1 MTITVRRR
9 GGFAGIDERLAS
21 VDLGTLPG
29 AVAQQLRDGMARLD
43 ALIAGGQPSVGA
55 DQIEYAIEIA
65 EAGAPP
71 RTITVIDEGD
81 PDQAAMKQ
89 VRAVLRLLGLEP

>member
-29 AVAQQLRDGMARLD
+29 AVAQQLRDGVARLD

-55 DQIEYAIEIA
+55 GAYPGHFGFAASFQI
-65 EAGAPP
+65 GCQ
-71 RTITVIDEGD
+71 RSSKTHV
-81 PDQAAMKQ
+81 Q
-89 VRAVLRLLGLEP
+89 R